1 MNYRPLFVIICVVL
15 LCGAPALATWQVVSP
30 GTQFIATG
38 NNLTVEWLSTAGPS
52 EVDDFYPVFTS
63 NSIEFYNV
71 TIASNQNNPG
81 SIGIYHNQLNATAG
95 NGYTNITTAL
105 SIGSTVSFI
114 ENSTGTPVPFAVAG
128 SGLQYV
134 NMTTTGIIN
143 TTDIQPD
150 FIYRSNAA
158 GSILTIPTQDINTT
172 LGAIAVE
179 TGVGL
184 AVNKTTSDGT
194 LVLNMPSTAGINQ
207 SAYLSPL
214 GYLEIRSEQ
223 EDHPLVT
230 GNVSILFYEEL
241 PFSSTTIPVIRRF
254 NTTTGIIDF
263 TDIADYASK
272 EFSIVAGQGDLPG
285 YRPRTAL
292 IPSLL
297 DQQYFFV
304 VPEDP
309 VKGVVD
315 TTLQVRDMSGEFTGT
330 DSKIYVYK
338 AIHRAAFDPDN
349 TTIASPYQW
358 MIVTSEYT
366 NSAMSYN
373 SSYIYSDKYRITIK
387 SGDGAERSLGNWIAT
402 TDGGLEVLEIA
413 NYELTSPDWGNEFYK
428 ANATFRNDAIQFGFE
443 DTETI
448 SSNLIVNV
456 TSLNNATHPVIFSAT
471 SCTPSCGSYY
481 FNTSTLSAG
490 DLAQQP
496 FLVHF
501 SVFRNGEWVGNKIVV
516 GPAIVTSQ
524 FPVPQQIKDIFSLG
538 LITVIGAAVAA
549 FSSGGMA
556 ILALAIV
563 TGVLSFTG
571 LLSPVVS
578 VPIIIT
584 VFLMGLFALYG
595 GRN

>member
-1 MNYRPLFVIICVVL
+1 MNYRPFFVIICVVL

-105 SIGSTVSFI
+105 SIGSTVSLT
-114 ENSTGTPVPFAVAG
+114 ENSTGTPVTFAVAG

-134 NMTTTGIIN
+134 NMTTTGSIN

-179 TGVGL
+179 TGAGL
-184 AVNKTTSDGT
+184 AVNKTTADGT
-194 LVLNMPSTAGINQ
+194 LVLNMPSTAGVNQ
-207 SAYLSPL
+207 TAYIAPL

-223 EDHPLVT
+223 DPHPLIS
-230 GNVSILFYEEL
+230 GNVSVLFYEEL
-241 PFSSTTIPVIRRF
+241 PLSSETIPVIRRF
-254 NTTTGIIDF
+254 NTTTGILNF
-263 TDIADYASK
+263 TDIVDFATK
-272 EFSIVAGQGDLPG
+272 EFTIVAGKNDVPG
-285 YRPRTAL
+285 YRPRTIL

-297 DQQYFFV
+297 DQQFFFL
-304 VPEDP
+304 VPDNP
-309 VKGVVD
+309 AKGVVD
-315 TTLQVRDMSGEFTGT
+315 TTLQVQDMSGEFTGT
-330 DSKIYVYK
+330 DAKIYVYK
-338 AIHRAAFDPDN
+338 AINRAAFDPDN
-349 TTIASPYQW
+349 TTVQSPYQW
-358 MIVTSEYT
+358 MIATSATT
-366 NSAMSYN
+366 NSAMTLN
-373 SSYIYSDKYRITIK
+373 QSYIYSDVYRVKI
-387 SGDGAERSLGNWIAT
+387 SNEEGNSRELGSWMAT
-402 TDGGLEVLEIA
+402 TDGGLEVLQIS
-413 NYELTSPDWGNEFYK
+413 NYNITSPDWGTVFYK

-443 DTETI
+443 DLETI
-448 SSNLIVNV
+448 STNLVVNV

-471 SCTPSCGSYY
+471 SCSPSCGSYY

-496 FLVHF
+496 FKVQF
-501 SVFRNGEWVGNKIVV
+501 SVYRNGEWIGSKFVV
-516 GPAIVTSQ
+516 GPSVVTRE
-524 FPVPQQIKDIFSLG
+524 FPVSQIYKDIFSLG
-538 LITVIGAAVAA
+538 LITIVAGSVAA
-549 FSSGGMA
+549 FVSAGWA
-556 ILALAIV
+556 ILALGAV
-563 TGVLSFTG
+563 TAVLSFIG
-571 LLSPVVS
+571 LLNPLVS
-578 VPIIIT
+578 IPIILT
-584 VFLMGLFALYG
+584 VFLMGILSLYG